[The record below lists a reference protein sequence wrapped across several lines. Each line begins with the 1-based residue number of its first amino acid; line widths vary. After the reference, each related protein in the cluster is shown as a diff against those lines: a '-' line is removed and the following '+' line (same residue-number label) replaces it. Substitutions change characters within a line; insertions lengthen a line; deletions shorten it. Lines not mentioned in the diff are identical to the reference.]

1 MNFANFKINY
11 VITLRIIQA
20 NFIQYQILKSIQMEK
35 LFEIKYLVLVFISC
49 MFMTSCEN
57 KKEETKMT
65 TKQHTDAGIK
75 TIENM
80 QSAYKGEKT
89 ATAKYEAF
97 SKKAEEEG
105 YHNIALLYNAVS
117 AAESIHATNHKAVIE
132 DAGAKV
138 PIITP
143 KYKLKTTKENLTEDI
158 NGEAYEAKTMYPDFL
173 KTAET
178 ADNQIAFLSLTYAMK
193 TEQKHK
199 FFFEQALGDINS
211 NTLKSLPSKYFVCP
225 ICGNTYATTAPK
237 HCDFSLTD
245 REKFIIFE

>member
-1 MNFANFKINY
+1 M
-11 VITLRIIQA
+11 R
-20 NFIQYQILKSIQMEK
+20 K
-35 LFEIKYLVLVFISC
+35 LFLIYSMLIATFCCLV
-49 MFMTSCEN
+49 MTSCDN
-57 KKEETKMT
+57 KKTTLKTT
-65 TKQHTDAGIK
+65 TKAHMDAETK

-117 AAESIHATNHKAVIE
+117 AAENIHATNHKAVIE
-132 DAGAKV
+132 DAGATV

-143 KYKLKTTKENLTEDI
+143 EYEVKTTKENLSDDI

-173 KTAET
+173 KTAEI

-193 TEQKHK
+193 TELKHK
-199 FFFEQALGDINS
+199 VFFEQALGDINS
-211 NTLKSLPSKYFVCP
+211 NTINSLPSKYFVCP
-225 ICGNTYATTAPK
+225 ACGNTYSTAPK

-245 REKFIIFE
+245 RDKFIVFQ

>member
-1 MNFANFKINY
+1 MKKLLLNY
-11 VITLRIIQA
+11 SLLLATIGC
-20 NFIQYQILKSIQMEK
+20 
-35 LFEIKYLVLVFISC
+35 LV
-49 MFMTSCEN
+49 MTACDN
-57 KKEETKMT
+57 KKAEVKTT
-65 TKQHTDAGIK
+65 TKQHMDAETK

-117 AAESIHATNHKAVIE
+117 AAENIHAINHKAVIE
-132 DAGAKV
+132 DGGATV

-143 KYKLKTTKENLTEDI
+143 EYKVKTTKENLYDDI

-193 TEQKHK
+193 TELKHK
-199 FFFEQALGDINS
+199 FFFEQVLGDINS
-211 NTLKSLPSKYFVCP
+211 NTLNSLPSKYFVCP
-225 ICGNTYATTAPK
+225 ACGNTYAITSPK

-245 REKFIIFE
+245 REKFVVFQ

>member
-1 MNFANFKINY
+1 MKKLFLNY
-11 VITLRIIQA
+11 SLIIATIGCLVIT
-20 NFIQYQILKSIQMEK
+20 
-35 LFEIKYLVLVFISC
+35 SC
-49 MFMTSCEN
+49 DN
-57 KKEETKMT
+57 KKTEVKTT
-65 TKQHTDAGIK
+65 TKEHMDAGTK

-117 AAESIHATNHKAVIE
+117 AAENIHAINHKAVIE
-132 DAGAKV
+132 DAGGTV
-138 PIITP
+138 PVITP
-143 KYKLKTTKENLTEDI
+143 EYKVKTTKENLSDDI

-193 TEQKHK
+193 TELKHK

-211 NTLKSLPSKYFVCP
+211 NTLNSLPSKYFVCP
-225 ICGNTYATTAPK
+225 ACGNTYTTAPK
-237 HCDFSLTD
+237 HCDFSLTE
-245 REKFIIFE
+245 REKFIVFQ

>member
-1 MNFANFKINY
+1 MK
-11 VITLRIIQA
+11 
-20 NFIQYQILKSIQMEK
+20 K
-35 LFEIKYLVLVFISC
+35 LFIIYSIFTATIGCLV
-49 MFMTSCEN
+49 MTSCDN
-57 KKEETKMT
+57 KKTEVKTT
-65 TKQHTDAGIK
+65 TKEHMDAGTK

-117 AAESIHATNHKAVIE
+117 AAENIHAINHKAVIK
-132 DAGAKV
+132 DAGGTV
-138 PIITP
+138 PVITP
-143 KYKLKTTKENLTEDI
+143 EFKVKTTKENFSDDI

-173 KTAET
+173 KTAQI

-211 NTLKSLPSKYFVCP
+211 NTLNSLPSQYYVCP
-225 ICGNTYATTAPK
+225 ACGNTYTTAPK
-237 HCDFSLTD
+237 HCDFSLTE
-245 REKFIIFE
+245 REKFIVFQ

>member
-1 MNFANFKINY
+1 MK
-11 VITLRIIQA
+11 
-20 NFIQYQILKSIQMEK
+20 K
-35 LFEIKYLVLVFISC
+35 LFLIYSIIITTISC
-49 MFMTSCEN
+49 LAIISCEN
-57 KKEETKMT
+57 KKSEVKTT
-65 TKQHTDAGIK
+65 TKEQMDAGTK

-89 ATAKYEAF
+89 ASAKYEAF

-117 AAESIHATNHKAVIE
+117 AAENIHAKNHKVVIE
-132 DAGAKV
+132 DAGATVPEIIPEYKV
-138 PIITP
+138 
-143 KYKLKTTKENLTEDI
+143 KTTKENLHDDI
-158 NGEAYEAKTMYPDFL
+158 DGEAYEAKTMYPDFL

-193 TEQKHK
+193 TELKHK

-211 NTLKSLPSKYFVCP
+211 NTLNSLPSKYFVCP
-225 ICGNTYATTAPK
+225 TCGNTYTSAPK

-245 REKFIIFE
+245 REKFNVFE